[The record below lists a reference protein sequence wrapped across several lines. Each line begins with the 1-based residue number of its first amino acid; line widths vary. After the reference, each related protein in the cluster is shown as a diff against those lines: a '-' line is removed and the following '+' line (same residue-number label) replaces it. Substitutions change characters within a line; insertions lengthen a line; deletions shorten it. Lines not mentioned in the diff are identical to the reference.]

1 VFGKTVTKVVTF
13 KENDSSTLR
22 DRGKLRTVVRFKG
35 GGGQSVAEDACA
47 VLLLT
52 VKDADINKQND
63 QLIRDQP
70 TNQH

>member
-1 VFGKTVTKVVTF
+1 MRVQLYETEESYEQWSDS
-13 KENDSSTLR
+13 KE
-22 DRGKLRTVVRFKG
+22 GVGWK
-35 GGGQSVAEDACA
+35 SVAEDACA
-47 VLLLT
+47 VMLLT